1 MFNYSKIIAYF
12 TLSIWIFYIF
22 IHTGIALL
30 QLSIHHQTIE
40 RKVNHNSQ
48 KKDIKKLVIPI
59 QDKNFIRINQ
69 KEFIWQNE
77 WYDIVSISQSEGLL
91 YLTAYLDKKEH
102 KLRKNLSETIQN
114 SQEKSEK
121 NKINPKFE
129 GKEYCT
135 NEITY
140 SFIAF
145 SSSYNYYSFEYK
157 IQDLSLPLTSPPPK
171 FFC

>member
-1 MFNYSKIIAYF
+1 MFDYSKIIAYF
-12 TLSIWIFYIF
+12 TLSVWIFYIF
-22 IHTGIALL
+22 IHTAIALL
-30 QLSIHHQTIE
+30 QLSIHHQTIQ
-40 RKVNHNSQ
+40 RKVSHKNPKH
-48 KKDIKKLVIPI
+48 IKQLVIST

-77 WYDIVSISQSEGLL
+77 WYDIVSISQSDGLL

-121 NKINPKFE
+121 SKINPKFE
-129 GKEYCT
+129 GKEYCI
-135 NEITY
+135 NGIIY
-140 SFIAF
+140 SFITF
-145 SSSYNYYSFEYK
+145 SSSYSYYSFEYK
-157 IQDLSLPLTSPPPK
+157 IQDLSLPLISPPPK